1 MERTT
6 IMAEEHVL
14 DRLRALA
21 RDRGVSFAEVVREAL
36 DEKAAEFRPRPRSLG
51 VADSGRGDIA
61 STTATERVPPRTW
74 R

>member
-1 MERTT
+1 MVRTT
-6 IMAEEHVL
+6 IVADDGVL

-36 DEKAAEFRPRPRSLG
+36 EAKAAEFRPQPRSLG
-51 VADSGRGDIA
+51 IAQSAPNDIA
-61 STTATERVPPRTW
+61 STAATEPAPGEPW